1 MFEYSSLT
9 KVLIFNKEV
18 TDLKNILDSLTFSSS
33 SVTLLD
39 AETYYVIKSVSENQW
54 EKYKSISNSYI
65 TLENC
70 QKDTCTLNAVLKK
83 GKFLQSKNGKYK
95 LTLHTDGNLELS
107 SGTAIIWS
115 TGTKNVDVKLY
126 FQEETGGE
134 ELRLYGK
141 NQKVV
146 WKTKGRGKA
155 TKLILQDD
163 GNLVMYNTCDRPTW
177 DTGTYE
183 GWSFLILF

>member
-1 MFEYSSLT
+1 M
-9 KVLIFNKEV
+9 
-18 TDLKNILDSLTFSSS
+18 
-33 SVTLLD
+33 
-39 AETYYVIKSVSENQW
+39 
-54 EKYKSISNSYI
+54 
-65 TLENC
+65 
-70 QKDTCTLNAVLKK
+70 KK

-126 FQEETGGE
+126 FQEEIGGE

-177 DTGTYE
+177 DTGIYE
-183 GWSFLILF
+183 GWSLLILF

>member
-39 AETYYVIKSVSENQW
+39 AETYYDIKSVSENQW

-65 TLENC
+65 TLDNC

-126 FQEETGGE
+126 FQDETGGE

-141 NQKVV
+141 NEKIV

-163 GNLVMYNTCDRPTW
+163 GNLVMYNTCDKPTW

-183 GWSFLILF
+183 GWSLLTLF